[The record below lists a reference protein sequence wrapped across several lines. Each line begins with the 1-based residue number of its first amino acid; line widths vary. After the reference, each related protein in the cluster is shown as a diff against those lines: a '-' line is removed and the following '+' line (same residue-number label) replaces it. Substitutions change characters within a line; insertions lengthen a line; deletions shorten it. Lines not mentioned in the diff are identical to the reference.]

1 MRKNDYEP
9 DMVKTGEYQ
18 GQKYVPG
25 LHQNFDMR
33 PKVVEVA
40 VAWRDVSKSMARKLE
55 KLSFLGY
62 SADDVEIIVVGI
74 DGTASLSTS
83 EPQDGFTKQ
92 IESIT
97 SDILKIIAEIPHDK
111 METIL
116 NIACSQ
122 EKQRFPH
129 IPKNDFCKLELKTG
143 MSKLSVQQLEVKCA
157 SVTKPMEVRKHFPVI
172 TRRSG
177 EQVDKVSKTKLM
189 WKAVIPIWLRAWPDD
204 MDTRK
209 DRSKAI
215 IKGIDSVIFGDV
227 KRTREFLTLIHEL
240 KQSDFEIRSKKDLS
254 DSAGQLFGT
263 GKKAESKRKLL
274 LQTPYKLHE
283 EMPEESHYEKWMT
296 DLIMEMA
303 VHVDTLPEIPIHKE
317 SMNTADDEFIQI
329 SEHVITAMDK
339 PQCNYIPYIIEA
351 MSIKLSSY
359 VFNSFDSVVAF
370 PLLING
376 FIWGLCI
383 KGPAHPR
390 RDSDKVPLFF
400 RQFITSEESKVE
412 FIRNMCFDDKTKK
425 EKICLSTCLKDTF
438 VLITQTSWWPAKIRA
453 MMSCTRV
460 FIQAAGEVAELI
472 RGKFCDKDKNTDWL
486 TAKED

>member
-40 VAWRDVSKSMARKLE
+40 VAWRDVSKSMARKFE

-122 EKQRFPH
+122 EKQMFPH
-129 IPKNDFCKLELKTG
+129 IPKNDFCKFELKTG
-143 MSKLSVQQLEVKCA
+143 MSKLSVLQLEVKCA

-209 DRSKAI
+209 DRSKATMKEV
-215 IKGIDSVIFGDV
+215 IKGIDSVIF
-227 KRTREFLTLIHEL
+227 
-240 KQSDFEIRSKKDLS
+240 
-254 DSAGQLFGT
+254 
-263 GKKAESKRKLL
+263 
-274 LQTPYKLHE
+274 
-283 EMPEESHYEKWMT
+283 
-296 DLIMEMA
+296 
-303 VHVDTLPEIPIHKE
+303 
-317 SMNTADDEFIQI
+317 
-329 SEHVITAMDK
+329 
-339 PQCNYIPYIIEA
+339 
-351 MSIKLSSY
+351 
-359 VFNSFDSVVAF
+359 
-370 PLLING
+370 
-376 FIWGLCI
+376 
-383 KGPAHPR
+383 
-390 RDSDKVPLFF
+390 
-400 RQFITSEESKVE
+400 
-412 FIRNMCFDDKTKK
+412 
-425 EKICLSTCLKDTF
+425 
-438 VLITQTSWWPAKIRA
+438 
-453 MMSCTRV
+453 
-460 FIQAAGEVAELI
+460 
-472 RGKFCDKDKNTDWL
+472 
-486 TAKED
+486 